1 MKKYL
6 LAGIVLGTTA
16 YAFCTSL
23 KLSMYKELY
32 SEYDLLVDDI
42 LRGLQL
48 LNDAEEEMNKR
59 YEHE

>member
-16 YAFCTSL
+16 YAIRTTF
-23 KLSMYKELY
+23 KLGVYVGEL
-32 SEYDLLVDDI
+32 
-42 LRGLQL
+42 RMGLQL
-48 LNDAEEEMNKR
+48 LNDAEEMHPKGMNKH